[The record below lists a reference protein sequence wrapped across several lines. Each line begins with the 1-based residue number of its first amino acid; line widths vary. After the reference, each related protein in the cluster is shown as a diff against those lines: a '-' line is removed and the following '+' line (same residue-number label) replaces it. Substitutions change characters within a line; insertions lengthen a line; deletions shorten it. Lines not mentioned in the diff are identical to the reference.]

1 MTHCGDLKSMSA
13 THRGSTPSSYLLHFS
28 EDDRLP
34 TGARGEHRMH
44 LRKEIS
50 HGIGNPYIYSPS
62 HLRSTGLSKRGSGG
76 SAALAQRRPPLVCKA
91 RLPLTVPAM

>member
-34 TGARGEHRMH
+34 TGARGEHRMQ
-44 LRKEIS
+44 LMKEIS
-50 HGIGNPYIYSPS
+50 HGIGNP
-62 HLRSTGLSKRGSGG
+62 
-76 SAALAQRRPPLVCKA
+76 
-91 RLPLTVPAM
+91 